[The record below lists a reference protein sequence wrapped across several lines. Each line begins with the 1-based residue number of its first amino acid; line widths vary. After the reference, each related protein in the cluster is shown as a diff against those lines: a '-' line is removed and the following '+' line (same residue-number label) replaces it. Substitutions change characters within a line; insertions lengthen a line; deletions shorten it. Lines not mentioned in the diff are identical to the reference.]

1 LVNWDTQTEVW
12 GRAFGPEV
20 LRINP
25 AECSLLVSE
34 APMCPPSIQDTLD
47 EMVFEHFGFQSYFV
61 DAGFSAT
68 HTVPIFGGKALNF
81 ATRRLN
87 LGGKLLTN
95 QMKTMISY
103 RSFNVMQETHL
114 INDIKVA
121 LDFSSDLAS
130 TRFKGKKNTLRREF
144 VMPDYVK
151 HTRGQIRDP
160 GQIASVAQIA
170 CEGACNASSGLTDPP
185 PPKKK
190 QQEIAGDEQVLLLSN
205 ERIAIP
211 ELLHHPSD
219 VGVEQ
224 AGIAECLVQS
234 VEACVPDVREALFSN
249 IVLTGGTTLLPNFK
263 ERLRMELRELVPFDM
278 PICISHVAEPM
289 LAAWCGGSLFAASYA
304 YESQERA
311 RLSIWTAHG
320 AQSCVVCHR
329 LSPERN
335 TRSMDMFSAVAV
347 FCYSPGGLSRWLSFL
362 CLPLSLA
369 GSSRLHVSE

>member
-1 LVNWDTQTEVW
+1 
-12 GRAFGPEV
+12 
-20 LRINP
+20 
-25 AECSLLVSE
+25 
-34 APMCPPSIQDTLD
+34 
-47 EMVFEHFGFQSYFV
+47 
-61 DAGFSAT
+61 
-68 HTVPIFGGKALNF
+68 
-81 ATRRLN
+81 
-87 LGGKLLTN
+87 
-95 QMKTMISY
+95 MISY

-114 INDIKVA
+114 INDIKERLCYVA

-190 QQEIAGDEQVLLLSN
+190 QKEIAGDEQVLLLSN

-304 YESQERA
+304 YESQVVTREEYQE
-311 RLSIWTAHG
+311 HG
-320 AQSCVVCHR
+320 HVLCR
-329 LSPERN
+329 R
-335 TRSMDMFSAVAV
+335 R
-347 FCYSPGGLSRWLSFL
+347 FL
-362 CLPLSLA
+362 L
-369 GSSRLHVSE
+369 